1 MNKTTYLTYIAL
13 VLLISSCSSPKAIFN
28 YEQDDKR
35 APANVFF
42 NNESVKADS
51 YEWDFGDG
59 TSSSDMDPQH
69 RYVLSGKYTV
79 TLKAIKGGKVDIITK
94 DIIFDAPEECL
105 LEMETSMGTMMIKLY
120 DDTPLH
126 RDNFIKLAEEGFY
139 EDLLFHRVIDGFMV
153 QGGDPQ
159 SKGAAAGA
167 PLGSG
172 GPGYKVDAEM
182 ISTNAHYKGA
192 LAAARQG
199 GPVNPKRK
207 SSGSQF
213 YIVQGKPVS
222 EPMLR
227 SQEAKFNFQYTPEQI
242 AKYKEV
248 GGTPFLDMDYTVFG
262 QVVKGLDVIDKIA
275 KVSTNRANRPNEDV
289 KIIKVRVIK

>member
-1 MNKTTYLTYIAL
+1 MNIKQLIYLFLAVML
-13 VLLISSCSSPKAIFN
+13 VSSCSSPKAIFN
-28 YEQDDKR
+28 FDQDDKQ
-35 APANVFF
+35 APADVFF
-42 NNESVKADS
+42 LNESVKAES
-51 YEWDFGDG
+51 YTWDFGDG
-59 TSSSDMDPQH
+59 NTSTEMDPQH

-79 TLKAIKGGKVDIITK
+79 TLKAIKGGKVDIMTK

-105 LEMETSMGTMMIKLY
+105 LEMETSMGTMTIQLY
-120 DDTPLH
+120 DDTPKH
-126 RDNFIKLAEEGFY
+126 RDNFIQLAEEGFY
-139 EDLLFHRVIDGFMV
+139 EDLLFHRVINGFMI

-172 GPGYKVDAEM
+172 GPGYKVEAEM
-182 ISTNAHYKGA
+182 KSNNVHFKGA

-213 YIVQGKPVS
+213 YIVQGKEVS
-222 EPMLR
+222 DRMLS
-227 SQEAKFNFQYTPEQI
+227 SQEAKFGFQYTPEQK
-242 AKYKEV
+242 AKYQEV

-275 KVSTNRANRPNEDV
+275 SVGTNRANRPNVDV
-289 KIIKVRVIK
+289 KILSLRVIK